1 MKKIMYALMSADKY
15 AALNDRISDAMG
27 FDIGK
32 PTERYASTEPM
43 LAKVNITY
51 DEEGNETFDTIHVMT
66 ITGFVQEN
74 YPDTLIGIELVDS
87 YIPYVPENVQ
97 L

>member
-1 MKKIMYALMSADKY
+1 MKKIMYALLDAAKY
-15 AALNDRISDAMG
+15 AALNDKISDAMG

-32 PTERYASTEPM
+32 PTERYAPIEPM
-43 LAKVNITY
+43 HAKINIIY
-51 DEEGNETFDTIHVMT
+51 DEEGNESYDTVPVMA

-74 YPDTLIGIELVDS
+74 YPNALVGVELVDS
-87 YIPYVPENVQ
+87 YVSYVPDVQ

>member
-1 MKKIMYALMSADKY
+1 MKKIMYALLDAAQY

-32 PTERYASTEPM
+32 PTERYAPVEPM
-43 LAKVNITY
+43 LAKINIVY
-51 DEEGNETFDTIHVMT
+51 DEEGNEIYDTIPVMT
-66 ITGFVQEN
+66 ITGYVQEN
-74 YPDTLIGIELVDS
+74 YPDTLIGVELVDS
-87 YIPYVPENVQ
+87 YVPYTPDVQ

>member
-1 MKKIMYALMSADKY
+1 MKKIMYALLDAAKY
-15 AALNDRISDAMG
+15 AALNDRISDVMG

-32 PTERYASTEPM
+32 PTERYAPVEPM
-43 LAKVNITY
+43 LAKINIIY
-51 DEEGNETFDTIHVMT
+51 DEEGNESFDTIPVMQ

-74 YPDTLIGIELVDS
+74 YPNTLVGVEIVES
-87 YIPYVPENVQ
+87 YIPYVPDVQ